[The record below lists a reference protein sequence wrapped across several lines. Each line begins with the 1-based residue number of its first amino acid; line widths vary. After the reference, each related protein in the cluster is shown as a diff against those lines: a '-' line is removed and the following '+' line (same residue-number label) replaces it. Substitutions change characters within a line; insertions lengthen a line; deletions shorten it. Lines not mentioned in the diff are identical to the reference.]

1 MHLEQKLLNSSHSIH
16 IHSSIIIVSITN
28 ELLIKIKVGTQ

>member
-16 IHSSIIIVSITN
+16 IHFSIIIASITN
-28 ELLIKIKVGTQ
+28 EPLIKIRVK